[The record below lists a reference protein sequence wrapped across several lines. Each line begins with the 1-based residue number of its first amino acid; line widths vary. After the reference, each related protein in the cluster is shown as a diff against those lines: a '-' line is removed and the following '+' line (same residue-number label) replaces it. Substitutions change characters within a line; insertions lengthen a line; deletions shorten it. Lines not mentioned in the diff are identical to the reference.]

1 MTLEFSKRITVLSWA
16 VALILTAL
24 AALLPLWQVS
34 IDGICTAL
42 PYSWGEVT
50 ACSGFYLW
58 KAKNENRHKYAMK
71 YVDKI
76 ARQHDLE
83 TAVRIAEIV
92 LKD

>member
-1 MTLEFSKRITVLSWA
+1 MEYSKGLTTLSWA
-16 VALILTAL
+16 VAMSLTAL
-24 AALLPLWQVS
+24 AVVLPAFGVS
-34 IDGICTAL
+34 IEGIHTAL

-50 ACSGFYLW
+50 AVQGFYLW

-76 ARQHDLE
+76 ARVHGIE
-83 TAVRIAEIV
+83 TALRIAEIV